1 MQILFVLFKCRQPA
15 GDGLALVI
23 GLDVGDGLSFLLQDF
38 QTGSQIQDHN
48 GQHSA
53 REQPQ
58 NCILLLIPP
67 KHERE
72 EQLRKAQCA
81 PDERR
86 PPDHRNAAQSPKDPR
101 KNLVDQRVFKESW
114 CFCPACNAQ
123 KERQRQSRSTE
134 CEKNIVPEIDIPDI
148 AKKGCPREEQQSKQ
162 REKQIERN
170 FIEPALVNAVHAL
183 LVPHGAQQEDKQEQ
197 ADRKKQNGQ
206 HDQKIACA
214 DQPLDPCHDVQRGI
228 ARSKRAFEIRL
239 IDHCD
244 VAAVAQRS
252 AHVLLV
258 IGGSL
263 AGIIVFI
270 QCAGAEQNFTGVLV
284 GELKIDVGGERVIA
298 ITEKIARDR
307 IVLGPGVQRRPAVA
321 VRLL

>member
-1 MQILFVLFKCRQPA
+1 M
-15 GDGLALVI
+15 
-23 GLDVGDGLSFLLQDF
+23 
-38 QTGSQIQDHN
+38 
-48 GQHSA
+48 
-53 REQPQ
+53 
-58 NCILLLIPP
+58 
-67 KHERE
+67 
-72 EQLRKAQCA
+72 
-81 PDERR
+81 
-86 PPDHRNAAQSPKDPR
+86 
-101 KNLVDQRVFKESW
+101 
-114 CFCPACNAQ
+114 
-123 KERQRQSRSTE
+123 
-134 CEKNIVPEIDIPDI
+134 
-148 AKKGCPREEQQSKQ
+148 
-162 REKQIERN
+162 
-170 FIEPALVNAVHAL
+170 
-183 LVPHGAQQEDKQEQ
+183 PHGAQQEDKQEQ

-214 DQPLDPCHDVQRGI
+214 DQPLNPCHNVQRGI

-307 IVLGPGVQRRPAVA
+307 IVLRPGVQRRPAVA
-321 VRLL
+321 ARLLQKVVFCHLAHLLAAVRERAVANQIRAAQRRRGEEHRKHDQQRDGRTLDPKLSV

>member
-1 MQILFVLFKCRQPA
+1 MLRFA
-15 GDGLALVI
+15 A
-23 GLDVGDGLSFLLQDF
+23 S
-38 QTGSQIQDHN
+38 
-48 GQHSA
+48 
-53 REQPQ
+53 EQ
-58 NCILLLIPP
+58 
-67 KHERE
+67 ERE
-72 EQLRKAQCA
+72 NQICKTK
-81 PDERR
+81 PDPDQRR
-86 PPDHRNAAQSPKDPR
+86 PPDHRNAAQRPEDPR
-101 KNLVDQRVFKESW
+101 KNPVDQRVFEEAR
-114 CFCPACNAQ
+114 CLCTARNAQ
-123 KERQRQSRSTE
+123 DERQRQSRSTE

-148 AKKGCPREEQQSKQ
+148 AKKGCPRDEQQSKQ
-162 REKQIERN
+162 RKEQIERD
-170 FIEPALVNAVHAL
+170 FIQPALVDAVHAL

-197 ADRKKQNGQ
+197 ADCKKQNGQ
-206 HDQKIACA
+206 HDQQIPCA
-214 DQPLDPCHDVQRGI
+214 DQPLNPCHNVQRGI

-307 IVLGPGVQRRPAVA
+307 IVLGPGTRPAEQWPYT
-321 VRLL
+321 